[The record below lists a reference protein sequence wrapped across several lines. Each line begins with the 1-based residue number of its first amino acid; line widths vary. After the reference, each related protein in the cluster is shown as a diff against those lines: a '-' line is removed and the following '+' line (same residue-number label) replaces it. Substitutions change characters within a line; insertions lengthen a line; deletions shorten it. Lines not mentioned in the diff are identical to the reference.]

1 MVGWLHS
8 NHRAF
13 YRSKTF
19 LTPPGSPLLVLTLSR
34 TTRTGVHESLAI
46 RLGPVHEIPATG
58 ALVHTG
64 TRLERLTRRQLVF
77 ATAAYRLAAGLT
89 VLPTWQT
96 RSAMNQSV

>member
-1 MVGWLHS
+1 MVGWLYS

-46 RLGPVHEIPATG
+46 RLGPVHEIPATHVPTQVNG
-58 ALVHTG
+58 
-64 TRLERLTRRQLVF
+64 RLIWERFLAF
-77 ATAAYRLAAGLT
+77 ATAAYRLATGLT